1 MTGIM
6 KVHLV
11 LTAIGPDRPGIVNDV
26 SEFLLNNGCNIEN
39 SRMTTLGGEFVLMLL
54 VSGPADKIASIQREF
69 LPFANQLGLT
79 ATAKETPPSPSR
91 PDNEFVPLQVR
102 VVGLDHEGIVHRFAH
117 TLYQLGANIES
128 LETQAVSAPVTGA
141 PMFELTMRVAIPP
154 QVSLSELGSK
164 LQTAGDEV
172 NVDVTVQAA

>member
-1 MTGIM
+1 M
-6 KVHLV
+6 KARLV

-26 SEFLLNNGCNIEN
+26 SEFLLKNGCNVED
-39 SRMTTLGGEFVLMLL
+39 SRMATLGGEFVLMLL
-54 VSGPADKIASIQREF
+54 VSGPADKISLVKIEF
-69 LPFANQLGLT
+69 SPFAGSLGLA
-79 ATAKETPPSPSR
+79 ATVKETPSSPAR
-91 PDNEFVPLQVR
+91 PDEGFVPFQVR

-141 PMFELTMRVAIPP
+141 PMFALTMRVAIPP
-154 QVSLSELGSK
+154 HVSLSELGSK

-172 NVDVTVQAA
+172 NVDVTVQPV